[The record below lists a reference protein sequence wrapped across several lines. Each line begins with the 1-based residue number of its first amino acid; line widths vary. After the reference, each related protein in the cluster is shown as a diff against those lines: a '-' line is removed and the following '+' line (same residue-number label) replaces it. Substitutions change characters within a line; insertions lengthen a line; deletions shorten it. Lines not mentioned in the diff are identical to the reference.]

1 MPGYCRY
8 KEIID
13 QVYGVDELVIDK
25 NYMHTNSQIQEH
37 RVIFSLY
44 NIYFLLNFVLKN
56 RF

>member
-25 NYMHTNSQIQEH
+25 QYIHAYKITDSEA
-37 RVIFSLY
+37 
-44 NIYFLLNFVLKN
+44 
-56 RF
+56 